1 MQSEAM
7 AFSKEYDKSYE
18 ISVPVS
24 SRCRLNMPVFFQNGH
39 TDRNPTSI
47 SHCMLMHNKKLVP
60 WGTDGRLPLS
70 GDFRSLI
77 LE

>member
-1 MQSEAM
+1 MVVDRDFIYRYRTNVLQE
-7 AFSKEYDKSYE
+7 
-18 ISVPVS
+18 
-24 SRCRLNMPVFFQNGH
+24 FQVQ
-39 TDRNPTSI
+39 
-47 SHCMLMHNKKLVP
+47 KLVP

>member
-1 MQSEAM
+1 MYFYTM
-7 AFSKEYDKSYE
+7 IIF
-18 ISVPVS
+18 ITPIMVV
-24 SRCRLNMPVFFQNGH
+24 QNQ
-39 TDRNPTSI
+39 P
-47 SHCMLMHNKKLVP
+47 NKKLVP